1 MVNAVTSIFNLI
13 LDSKNGKM
21 DLSYN
26 DCKNVTMQYLSGLI
40 LTVKKYPLL
49 LSNDYKSISIQNNY
63 SEIIESSNVKL
74 SFIKYAISKNLIL
87 KLIFRLLHNPNDID
101 FIDHLLDYDNI
112 LVEKLNNCHLNLR
125 VWYSKY
131 NSSVNKYYNIIS
143 FQSCEDGI
151 IIDNEMDCCAWSH
164 IKHIMYPI
172 EDEILH
178 VDRHSIKL
186 PDMFLKN

>member
-1 MVNAVTSIFNLI
+1 
-13 LDSKNGKM
+13 M

-26 DCKNVTMQYLSGLI
+26 DCKNVAMQYLSGLI
-40 LTVKKYPLL
+40 LTVKKYTLL

-125 VWYSKY
+125 VGYSKY
-131 NSSVNKYYNIIS
+131 NSSVNKYYDIIS

-178 VDRHSIKL
+178 VDSHSIKL